1 MRIDMLNKACAL
13 SSNTPMMLDEMCY
26 DSKARPIRE
35 RKMPENLTH
44 IETLA
49 RAHTDAAIKTLAEI
63 MTDPSAPA
71 RARSA
76 AAAALRGFL
85 RRFPGGDA
93 AGDRRAARAF
103 HAKPKG

>member
-1 MRIDMLNKACAL
+1 
-13 SSNTPMMLDEMCY
+13 
-26 DSKARPIRE
+26 
-35 RKMPENLTH
+35 MPENLTH

-49 RAHTDAAIKTLAEI
+49 RAHTDGAIKTLAEI

-71 RARSA
+71 RVRSRA
-76 AAAALRGFL
+76 AVVLRGFL

-93 AGDRRAARAF
+93 AGDWRAARAF

>member
-1 MRIDMLNKACAL
+1 
-13 SSNTPMMLDEMCY
+13 MMLDEMCY

-63 MTDPSAPA
+63 MTDPDAPA

-76 AAAALRGFL
+76 
-85 RRFPGGDA
+85 DA
-93 AGDRRAARAF
+93 AILAQLNQRLGIPNEPSDTASIAN
-103 HAKPKG
+103 